1 MKNLKTRSLLLL
13 FGVLITSQ
21 SFAINDDDNEPC
33 LSVSKVK
40 VIVIGADENHEK
52 NSRGESTWIGKYR
65 DYLQSFNSDNE
76 VINLTK
82 KSFNSYHIMP
92 TGNPVPYRR
101 PHSNPE
107 NNITQAI
114 SLNPDAILIN
124 LEYNDVLAGYKA
136 NEEIINIMLL
146 TSKANKSNIPVWI
159 NMPKPRSFDSL
170 AYQKTYIKTK
180 NLIKERFGSFVVDYW
195 GDMAEEDGSIQDVYA
210 YNGIHINNKG
220 QELILQKLIEADIHH
235 YCARKK
241 FKGEKDLALYS
252 LNALENGLSAD
263 NTKKFEVTLAN
274 AGINVRQNIPV
285 VLKAINLETNKN
297 YALSKTIYG
306 GIKNCQFK
314 SIPFTFED
322 LPKGNYKVMAYIS
335 KRIDGNAQNDST
347 TLSYKHMAA
356 LEEKS
361 ESILDNR
368 ATLNAIYIDGYSIAF
383 NKTDNTEGYRYS
395 NSLEAR
401 VYKMGNLFKEN
412 NKEGNVIKIV
422 AEKDIQIGGFG
433 ITINK
438 PGAKLIEIY
447 SKRNLNP
454 QKDKSLEYWRLISS
468 EEVVVESDNKK
479 IEISIEDFKLKR
491 DSSVGIY
498 IRTKNISGLST
509 SSNK

>member
-1 MKNLKTRSLLLL
+1 MKNLKIKSLLLL
-13 FGVLITSQ
+13 LGMLIASQ
-21 SFAINDDDNEPC
+21 SFALNGGENEPC

-40 VIVIGADENHEK
+40 IVVIGADESNEK

-65 DYLQSFNSDNE
+65 DYIQSFNADNE

-82 KSFNSYHIMP
+82 KKFNSYHIMP

-101 PHSNPE
+101 PHSNPS

-146 TSKANKSNIPVWI
+146 TSKANKNNIPVWI

-195 GDMAEEDGSIQDVYA
+195 DDMAQEDGSVQDVYA
-210 YNGIHINNKG
+210 YNGIYINNKG

-241 FKGEKDLALYS
+241 FKGERDLALYS
-252 LNALENGLSAD
+252 LSTVDSNLSNS

-274 AGINVRQNIPV
+274 AGINIKQNIPV

-306 GIKNCQFK
+306 GIKSCQFR
-314 SIPFTFED
+314 SIPFTFEE
-322 LPKGNYKVMAYIS
+322 LPRGNYKIVAYLS
-335 KRIDGNAQNDST
+335 SRIDENAQNDST
-347 TLSYKHMAA
+347 TLSYRNIAA
-356 LEEKS
+356 LENKTKK
-361 ESILDNR
+361 IPDNYP
-368 ATLNAIYIDGYSIAF
+368 TLNAIYIDGFSIAF
-383 NKTDNTEGYRYS
+383 NKIDNTEG
-395 NSLEAR
+395 
-401 VYKMGNLFKEN
+401 
-412 NKEGNVIKIV
+412 
-422 AEKDIQIGGFG
+422 
-433 ITINK
+433 
-438 PGAKLIEIY
+438 
-447 SKRNLNP
+447 
-454 QKDKSLEYWRLISS
+454 
-468 EEVVVESDNKK
+468 
-479 IEISIEDFKLKR
+479 
-491 DSSVGIY
+491 
-498 IRTKNISGLST
+498 
-509 SSNK
+509 